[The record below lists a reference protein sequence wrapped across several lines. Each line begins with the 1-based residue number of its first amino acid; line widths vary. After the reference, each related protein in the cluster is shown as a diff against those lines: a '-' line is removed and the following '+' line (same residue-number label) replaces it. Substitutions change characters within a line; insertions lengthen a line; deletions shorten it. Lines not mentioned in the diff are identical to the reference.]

1 MNLPDE
7 IIEHI
12 LSFNRFH
19 RVEFNMV
26 LNQLTYLTNEYHNL
40 RQSSKLACYYRLPNT
55 YNNDYNDIANMIMPF
70 RRLASY
76 TSNITIPEY
85 ILLKTNQKRIINT

>member
-40 RQSSKLACYYRLPNT
+40 RQSSKLAYYVT
-55 YNNDYNDIANMIMPF
+55 KHI
-70 RRLASY
+70 
-76 TSNITIPEY
+76 
-85 ILLKTNQKRIINT
+85 